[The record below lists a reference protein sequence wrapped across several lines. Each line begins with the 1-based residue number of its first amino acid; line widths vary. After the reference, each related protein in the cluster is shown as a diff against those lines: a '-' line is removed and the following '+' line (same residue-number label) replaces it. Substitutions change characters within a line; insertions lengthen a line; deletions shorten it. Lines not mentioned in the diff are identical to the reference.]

1 MPLKAP
7 SVMVCSNFDD
17 LRQIRADLTA
27 FIANELGYV
36 PPLSELNEYLAARS
50 KGVPVYAK

>member
-7 SVMVCSNFDD
+7 SVMVCSTFYD

-27 FIANELGYV
+27 FSANELGNV
-36 PPLSELNEYLAARS
+36 PLLSELNEYLAARS
-50 KGVPVYAK
+50 KGIPVYAK